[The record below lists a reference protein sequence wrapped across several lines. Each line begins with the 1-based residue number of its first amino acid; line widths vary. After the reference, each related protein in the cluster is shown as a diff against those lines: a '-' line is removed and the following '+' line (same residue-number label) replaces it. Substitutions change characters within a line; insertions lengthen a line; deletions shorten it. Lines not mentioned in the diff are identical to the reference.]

1 MDWFAGMVASGEAE
15 LRAAEG
21 GRATL
26 EDYLGSSE
34 FDTEMFTQ
42 ADYAALAAEWAWLGA
57 VALKGLEGG
66 VGGDGG

>member
-26 EDYLGSSE
+26 EDYLGSSV

-42 ADYAALAAEWAWLGA
+42 ADYAALAGLNGRGWAPSP
-57 VALKGLEGG
+57 
-66 VGGDGG
+66 